1 MSSIYISKTEYD
13 ALKAENKELK
23 EENAVLRE
31 QNLAMNKTEVRLIEK
46 NKELKEKLE
55 RPVTNFCAG
64 CMERQNE
71 IINLREA
78 LEKIAL
84 HTEDKE
90 PPFCAL
96 GTTQMARIAE
106 QALKGEN
113 E

>member
-31 QNLAMNKTEVRLIEK
+31 QNLAMNKTEVRLIE
-46 NKELKEKLE
+46 
-55 RPVTNFCAG
+55 
-64 CMERQNE
+64 
-71 IINLREA
+71 A